1 MTITT
6 KEIDLTKSEYKTAQE
21 YAQNTVGVYMN
32 MLGGVRYDEL
42 TGKYIMAPIKYSD
55 ANLEGEKIR
64 FSNGMELQVVFS
76 CLASDY
82 KNKKE
87 VYNQWWDK
95 ANEIIKM
102 YKEQKQIENYVKE
115 NNIDL
120 KKLKDEGSLD
130 TENDK

>member
-6 KEIDLTKSEYKTAQE
+6 KLIDLKDTEYKSAQE
-21 YAQNTVGVYMN
+21 YAENSNGVYMN
-32 MLGGVRYDEL
+32 MLGGVRFDET

-64 FSNGMELQVVFS
+64 FNNGVELQVIFS
-76 CLASDY
+76 CLAKEY

-95 ANEIIKM
+95 AEEMIRM
-102 YKEQKQIENYVKE
+102 YKEQKQLESHIKSENL
-115 NNIDL
+115 DL
-120 KKLKDEGSLD
+120 KKLREEGSLD
-130 TENDK
+130 DDK

>member
-6 KEIDLTKSEYKTAQE
+6 KLIDLKDTEYKSAQE
-21 YAQNTVGVYMN
+21 YAENSNGVYMN
-32 MLGGVRYDEL
+32 MLGGVRFDEI

-64 FSNGMELQVVFS
+64 FNNGVELQVIFS
-76 CLASDY
+76 CLAKEY

-95 ANEIIKM
+95 AEEMIRM
-102 YKEQKQIENYVKE
+102 YKEQKQLESHIKSENL
-115 NNIDL
+115 DL
-120 KKLKDEGSLD
+120 KKLREEGSLD
-130 TENDK
+130 DDK